1 MSPSN
6 CGKMRERERERR
18 VNILVKSL
26 HITNNFTNSCI
37 YQKKFH
43 FNFSLMYAKYVIL
56 FVGNKDF

>member
-6 CGKMRERERERR
+6 CGKMRER

-26 HITNNFTNSCI
+26 HITNNFTNSCF